1 VYYDRILLTATTQ
14 LVHTVNDARQPEI
27 HTAGPGALRI
37 VPVTETCTS
46 VSFQT
51 AVEQNSL
58 RIISFLNSVSKN
70 EALPQQCKQSL
81 IVCIHDKN
89 DKTD

>member
-1 VYYDRILLTATTQ
+1 M
-14 LVHTVNDARQPEI
+14 HTVNNARQPEI
-27 HTAGPGALRI
+27 HTGGPGALRI

-70 EALPQQCKQSL
+70 EALPPQCKHSF

-89 DKTD
+89 DKTDCSID